1 MHEVSLDS
9 WEDLER
15 QLKGL
20 SENHAAQKQK
30 ALTHVSGILFRGHA
44 DHTWRL
50 TTSLERH
57 TNRRFSVDDYH
68 RIISAVKPQL
78 ESLTKTRWNIPT
90 PPEFSSM
97 MAQRLPFLLGGM
109 PGYEYMVHLR
119 HHGFPSPLL
128 DWTRSPYVAAFFA
141 FECVRDSTKMVSIY
155 AYQEYAG
162 MGKIGSS
169 NEPIISSLGPYIR
182 SHRRHYLQQSEYTV
196 CTVKEGDTGYYACH
210 ESAFGGQV
218 IAQDLLWK
226 FNIPC
231 GERTKLLRILDAHN
245 LNAFSL
251 FGSTES
257 LMKTLALREI
267 DFLTE
272 E

>member
-1 MHEVSLDS
+1 MKEVNLDR
-9 WEDLER
+9 WEDFEDH
-15 QLKGL
+15 LKLL
-20 SENHAAQKQK
+20 SANHATQKKK
-30 ALTHVSGILFRGHA
+30 AKTHVSCLLFLGHA
-44 DHTWRL
+44 THAWQL
-50 TTSLERH
+50 TTSLERY
-57 TNRRFSVDDYH
+57 TNRRFSLDAYY
-68 RIISAVKPQL
+68 RTISAVKPQI
-78 ESLTKTRWNIPT
+78 ETLTKTRWDIPT

-97 MAQRLPFLLGGM
+97 MVQRLPFLIGGM

-128 DWTRSPYVAAFFA
+128 DWTRSPYVAAYFA
-141 FECVRDSTKMVSIY
+141 FECVCDSAKMVSIF

-162 MGKIGSS
+162 SGKVSS
-169 NEPIISSLGPYIR
+169 GNEATISSLGPYIR

-196 CTVKEGDTGYYACH
+196 CTVTEGDTGYYTCH
-210 ESAFGGQV
+210 ESALGGKV

-226 FNIPC
+226 FNLPC
-231 GERTKLLRILDAHN
+231 SEKTKVLKLLDAHN

-257 LMKTLALREI
+257 LMKTLAFREI

-272 E
+272 D

>member
-1 MHEVSLDS
+1 
-9 WEDLER
+9 
-15 QLKGL
+15 
-20 SENHAAQKQK
+20 
-30 ALTHVSGILFRGHA
+30 
-44 DHTWRL
+44 
-50 TTSLERH
+50 
-57 TNRRFSVDDYH
+57 
-68 RIISAVKPQL
+68 
-78 ESLTKTRWNIPT
+78 
-90 PPEFSSM
+90 
-97 MAQRLPFLLGGM
+97 MAQRLPFLIGGM

-141 FECVRDSTKMVSIY
+141 FDGVQDSTKMVSIF

-162 MGKIGSS
+162 KGKIGSS

-196 CTVKEGDTGYYACH
+196 CTLNEGDTGYYACH

-231 GERTKLLRILDAHN
+231 GERTKVLRLLDAHN

>member
-1 MHEVSLDS
+1 MNEVTLNT
-9 WEDLER
+9 WEDFESK
-15 QLKGL
+15 LKEL
-20 SENHAAQKQK
+20 TQNHTAQKQK
-30 ALTHVSGILFRGHA
+30 ALTHVSGILFRGHS
-44 DHTWRL
+44 DHTWQL
-50 TTSLERH
+50 TTSLERYKA
-57 TNRRFSVDDYH
+57 RRFSIDEYY
-68 RIISAVKPQL
+68 RIISAVKPQI
-78 ESLTKTRWNIPT
+78 ETLTNMRWDIPT
-90 PPEFSSM
+90 PPDFSKL
-97 MAQRLPFLLGGM
+97 MAQRIPFLIGGL

-141 FECVRDSTKMVSIY
+141 FDGAKDHTKIVSIF

-162 MGKIGSS
+162 MGKSGSS
-169 NEPIISSLGPYIR
+169 GQPAISSLGPYIR

-196 CTVKEGDTGYYACH
+196 CTVKEGDVGYYECH
-210 ESAFGGQV
+210 ESAFGGSV
-218 IAQDLLWK
+218 TAQDLLWK
-226 FNIPC
+226 FNLPAS
-231 GERTKLLRILDAHN
+231 ERSKVLRALDAHN

-267 DFLTE
+267 DFSTE